1 MKINP
6 QFYFKA
12 KPIDWK
18 TNPANDHYVCGFYHA
33 VTDNYT
39 PKNMHTLTLFTENQ
53 KGEII
58 LTDAVNIDIDT
69 MLRCTGCYDTKN
81 ELLWEKDIV
90 YDKDDNTLTGTVTF
104 ENGTLPCV
112 EFVKKPTYDCTV
124 LNEDKKSHTT
134 TVLLTKNVCKRL
146 ISCENLPK
154 KSFINSLI
162 ELLKQDYDENTLINE
177 INHLMKP
184 KVNTKDIFAN
194 MPCKINDKIYASEG
208 GYIPIGKVINFMIDK
223 DNIRYIEVET
233 KYGTTLYTET
243 EFKDMI
249 TPTQSVKPTHTIPI
263 F

>member
-39 PKNMHTLTLFTENQ
+39 PKNVHTLTLFTENQ

-69 MLRCTGCYDTKN
+69 MLRCTGCYDNKN

-90 YDKDDNTLTGTVTF
+90 YDKDDNELTGSIIF
-104 ENGTLPCV
+104 ENGTIPCI
-112 EFVKKPTYDCTV
+112 EFVKKPAYTCTI
-124 LNEDKKSHTT
+124 LKEDKKSHTT
-134 TVLLTKNVCKRL
+134 TVLLTQTVCKHL

-154 KSFINSLI
+154 KSFVNNLI
-162 ELLKQDYDENTLINE
+162 ELLKQDYDENTLINK
-177 INHLMKP
+177 ISHLMKP
-184 KVNTKDIFAN
+184 NINTDDIFAD
-194 MPCKINDKIYASEG
+194 MPCKINNKIYAINN
-208 GYIPIGKVINFMIDK
+208 GYIPIGQVTNFMIDK
-223 DNIRYIEVET
+223 DNIRYIEVKT
-233 KYGTTLYTET
+233 KYETVLYTET
-243 EFKDMI
+243 EFKKTI
-249 TPTQSVKPTHTIPI
+249 TPSPSIEPTHTIS
-263 F
+263 FF